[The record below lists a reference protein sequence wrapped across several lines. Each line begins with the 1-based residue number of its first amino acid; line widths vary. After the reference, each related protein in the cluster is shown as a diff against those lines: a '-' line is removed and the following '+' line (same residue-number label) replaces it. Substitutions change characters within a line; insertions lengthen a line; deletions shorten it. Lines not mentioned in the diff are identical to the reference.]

1 MRVLTLLLFM
11 LAIFL
16 INAHFIRVGE
26 EENRVWPPIVLAL
39 LSLILL
45 LRTPNLLRINW
56 KLLVSPVVL
65 LFALNLVWLGIG
77 ASFARLL
84 RDPTSAR
91 ITNVILAAA
100 LVVSAV
106 AALLPH
112 GTSP

>member
-26 EENRVWPPIVLAL
+26 EENRIWPPMVLAL

-45 LRTPNLLRINW
+45 LRTPNLLRVNW

-65 LFALNLVWLGIG
+65 LFAFNLVWLGIVQFWSVAPAG
-77 ASFARLL
+77 GR
-84 RDPTSAR
+84 
-91 ITNVILAAA
+91 AACQFP
-100 LVVSAV
+100 
-106 AALLPH
+106 AA
-112 GTSP
+112 